1 MVILNQVTK
10 QMADKKYID
19 IERIFKEKNPG
30 AYKWT
35 PKFLIN
41 YIKKVVHEDD
51 INRFENAN
59 HEKFE
64 FEYLDAAL
72 KEVDAKVTFSGI
84 ENVPQTGACII
95 ASNHPLGGIDGM
107 ALLQIVGN
115 VRKDLSFLVNDMLT
129 RLVNFGKLFVPV
141 NKVGATSGQNLRRI
155 DEIYASDGVT
165 MIFPAGL
172 VSRKIDGKIQD
183 LKWNRSFIKKAIQYQ
198 QPIIPVL
205 IDGKL
210 SPFFYRFSSFRKTI
224 GIKANIEMLYL
235 VNELYKLKN
244 NTTHIVFGPAIA
256 PSVFDK
262 SKNHDEWAELMRQY
276 VYQLNV
282 NPSLKFEAFASN
294 KMV

>member
-1 MVILNQVTK
+1 MEE
-10 QMADKKYID
+10 KKYID
-19 IERIFKEKNPG
+19 IEKIFKEKNPG

-35 PKFLIN
+35 PRFLIN
-41 YIKKVVHEDD
+41 YIKRVVHEDD

-64 FEYLDAAL
+64 FDYLDAAL
-72 KEVDAKVTFSGI
+72 KEVDAKLTFSGL
-84 ENVPQTGACII
+84 ENVPKEGGCII

-129 RLVNFGKLFVPV
+129 NLVNFGKLFVPV

-155 DEIYASDGVT
+155 DEVYASDGVT

-172 VSRKIDGKIQD
+172 ASRKIEGKVQD
-183 LKWNRSFIKKAIQYQ
+183 LKWNRSFIKKAVQYQ

-210 SPFFYRFSSFRKTI
+210 SPFFYRFSNFRKAI
-224 GIKANIEMLYL
+224 GVKANIEMLYL

-244 NTTHIVFGPAIA
+244 NVTHIVFGKPIA
-256 PSVFDK
+256 YTVFDK
-262 SKNHDEWAELMRQY
+262 SKTHDAWAELMRQF
-276 VYQLNV
+276 VYELKQSPELRFEDYCLNK
-282 NPSLKFEAFASN
+282 S
-294 KMV
+294 